1 MTRYLGIP
9 VVLVLILFL
18 GQLGVAQDTAT
29 LTGTVRDATGAVL
42 PKASV
47 VIRNIAQGTS
57 RNLVTNS
64 DGDYLAA
71 ALVPGEYNITV
82 TAPGF
87 RRYQALGVTLRVAQ
101 EARVDVALQVGN
113 VEEEVTV
120 RGEGLAQVNTE
131 SSEMGGTIT
140 GKEITQL
147 QLNGRNFTQL
157 VTLVPGVSN
166 QTGQDEGVVGAQGN
180 VNYSINGG
188 RVENN
193 NWEIDGGDT
202 MDNGSNDT
210 LNVYPSIDAL
220 AEVRVLT
227 SNYGAQYGRNA
238 SGTIEAETKSGTNRF
253 HGDAYEFFR
262 NEWLNAQ
269 NYFTAPGA
277 AKPKYRKNDFGYTL
291 GGPIWKNHT
300 FFFWSQEWRRENV
313 PTNFYNFVPSI
324 ADRQGNFSDFCP
336 ATNTQFQRDDSSTAS
351 TYFPE
356 CPGTP
361 GQVVNDEQFYAPYVT
376 NGVLNQ
382 IPVDPNGQAFL
393 GMIPEP
399 TTGSGAESLFL
410 ASAPQPMHWREEL
423 LRVDHDI
430 NSRLR
435 ATFRYIHDSWDI
447 TNSTVTWAGESFPTI
462 GTHFIGP
469 GVSIVAKLTA
479 TVSPTLL
486 NEFVSSYTTD
496 HIQQINT
503 NPQVWQRPKTF
514 TMPGLFPN
522 NNGELPDI
530 CISTSGSYGGYFCE
544 GPSAFPW
551 NNSNPTYTIRD
562 NVTKSWGK
570 HNLQFGGYYVTA
582 QKNERA
588 YTDVEGD
595 MSFDS
600 TSPNSSGNGFADLL
614 MGNIAS
620 YSQDSAEPKYHI
632 HYRMFE
638 PYIQDDYHISKNL
651 TLNLGLRLSFF
662 GTFYEQHQQVYNWE
676 ASAFDPGQIPKID
689 LTGNKTGQEGALIP
703 GTGNPFNGMVQCGAS
718 GVPRGCELG
727 KVFNPAPRIGFAWD
741 PFSKGTTAIRGG
753 YGIFFDHTNGE
764 EANAENLEGS
774 PPLVQEPT
782 QFNIVG
788 YNNVGGLGLLFPLS
802 TVSIPT
808 QVIWPYVQQW
818 HLDIQRDLFKNT
830 VATISYVGSKGTHLT
845 LIHELNQL
853 APIAASDNPF
863 QPGQPITDSICS
875 TQHGSVQKPI
885 FKVNGQKVT
894 GQPAINLAVACGND
908 PNPYRPYY
916 GLDSTEG
923 VSPEANSNYN
933 ALQFSLR
940 RTSGPLTLNVAY
952 TYSHSLDN
960 SSDKFDSNFVN
971 SFNVKGSYASS
982 NFDQRHILTVAW
994 IYDLPFFRTAGL
1006 AHSLLGGW
1014 QYAGIMSAQSGEP
1027 FSVLDGV
1034 YGDSAGV
1041 ANGVGTGSYADI
1053 VGDPHALPPHQA
1065 PPDPTIKGPLLFN
1078 PNAYVQTEGLTFG
1091 NSGRNSL
1098 NIPFRTNFDMSV
1110 YKVFKPTEKL
1120 DAQFRLEGFN
1130 VFNHTQWTGVNSYIG
1145 SDNFLF
1151 PNGAHT
1157 ARVLQLGL
1165 KLIF

>member
-1 MTRYLGIP
+1 MKGILR
-9 VVLVLILFL
+9 VRLLFGELLILSSAIAL
-18 GQLGVAQDTAT
+18 AQDTAS
-29 LTGTVRDATGAVL
+29 LTGTIRDATGAVV
-42 PKASV
+42 AGAGV
-47 VIRNIAQGTS
+47 VIKNTANGLTRE
-57 RNLVTNS
+57 LKTNS
-64 DGDYLAA
+64 DGEYLAGALPAGHYDIFVA
-71 ALVPGEYNITV
+71 AK
-82 TAPGF
+82 GF
-87 RRYQALGVTLRVAQ
+87 RKYRADDVTLRVAQ
-101 EARVDVALQVGN
+101 SARIDVKLQVGDAH
-113 VEEEVTV
+113 EEVTV
-120 RGEGLAQVNTE
+120 RGEGLAQVETQ
-131 SSEMGGTIT
+131 SSELGGTIT

-210 LNVYPSIDAL
+210 LNVYPSIDSL

-238 SGTIEAETKSGTNRF
+238 SGTIEAETKSGTNGF
-253 HGDAYEFFR
+253 HGDVYEFFR
-262 NEWLNAQ
+262 NEALNAH
-269 NYFTAPGA
+269 NYFDQPGVP
-277 AKPKYRKNDFGYTL
+277 KPEYRKNDFGYTL

-313 PTNFYNFVPSI
+313 PTNFYNFVPSLEN
-324 ADRQGNFSDFCP
+324 RQGNFADVCSVPNPTDC
-336 ATNTQFQRDDSSTAS
+336 
-351 TYFPE
+351 
-356 CPGTP
+356 
-361 GQVVNDEQFYAPYVT
+361 
-376 NGVLNQ
+376 
-382 IPVDPNGQAFL
+382 PVDQNGNEFPNDQLPFIDPSAPSLL

-399 TTGSGAESLFL
+399 TAGSGADSLFI

-430 NSRLR
+430 TPRER

-447 TNSTVTWAGESFPTI
+447 VNSTVTWAGESFPTI

-469 GVSIVAKLTA
+469 GISMVAKLTS
-479 TVSPTLL
+479 TITPTLL
-486 NEFVSSYTTD
+486 NEFVASYTTD

-503 NPQVWQRPKTF
+503 NPQVWTRTKDF

-530 CISTSGSYGGYFCE
+530 CLSTSGAYGGGFCE

-551 NNSNPTYTIRD
+551 NNSNPTYTLRD
-562 NVTKSWGK
+562 NITKSWGK

-588 YTDVEGD
+588 YTDMEGD
-595 MSFDS
+595 MGFDS
-600 TSPNSSGNGFADLL
+600 TSPVTTGNAFADLL
-614 MGNIAS
+614 MGNVAY

-638 PYIQDDYHISKNL
+638 PYIQDDYRVSKNL

-662 GTFYEQHQQVYNWE
+662 GTFYEQQQMVYNWE
-676 ASAFDPGQIPKID
+676 PSAFDPKQIPKID
-689 LTGNKTGQEGALIP
+689 VTGNVTGQEGALIP
-703 GTGNPFNGMVQCGAS
+703 GTGNPFNGMVQCGAP
-718 GVPRGCELG
+718 GIPRGCELG
-727 KVFNPAPRIGFAWD
+727 KVFNPAPRVGFAWD
-741 PFSKGTTAIRGG
+741 PFGKGTTAIRGG

-764 EANAENLEGS
+764 EANAENLEGT

-782 QFNIVG
+782 QFNVNG

-802 TVSIPT
+802 TISIPT

-818 HLDIQRDLFKNT
+818 HLDIQRELPKNT

-853 APIAASDNPF
+853 APVPASENPF
-863 QPGQPITDSICS
+863 QPGQPITDDICNS
-875 TQHGSVQKPI
+875 QAGSVKMPR
-885 FKVNGQKVT
+885 FKVNGQTVT

-908 PNPYRPYY
+908 PNPYRPYQ

-940 RTSGPLTLNVAY
+940 RTSGALTLSVAY

-971 SFNVKGSYASS
+971 SYNVKGSYASS

-994 IYDLPFFRTAGL
+994 VYDLPFFRSPGL
-1006 AHSLLGGW
+1006 SHSLLGGW
-1014 QYAGIMSAQSGEP
+1014 QYAGIMTAQSGEP
-1027 FSVLDGV
+1027 FSVLNGV

-1041 ANGVGTGSYADI
+1041 ANGVGTGSYADL
-1053 VGDPHALPPHQA
+1053 VGDPHAVSGHQFSS
-1065 PPDPTIKGPLLFN
+1065 DPVVKGPMLFN
-1078 PNAYVQTEGLTFG
+1078 TNAYVETQGLTFG

-1098 NIPFRTNFDMSV
+1098 NIPFRTNFDMSM

-1120 DAQFRLEGFN
+1120 DVQFRVEAFN
-1130 VFNHTQWTGVNSYIG
+1130 IFNHTQWTGVNNYIG
-1145 SDNFLF
+1145 TDYFLF
-1151 PNGAHT
+1151 PSGAHT
-1157 ARVLQLGL
+1157 GRVLQLGL
-1165 KLIF
+1165 KVVF